1 MDFTNLQSQKL
12 VLVVDDEEINREILG
27 HILEQNYRVEYA
39 QDGDEAMQI
48 IRRDR
53 NILSVV
59 LLDLFMPKRTGFE
72 VLAEIRQDD
81 MLRHIPVMILTAH
94 QDAEIESL
102 ENGAF
107 DFIVKPFEM
116 PNLILARVAKTIRLA
131 EESYIIRETEKDS
144 LTDLPNLLYFQK
156 LCQIEKLSM
165 QKEGLKA
172 TYVYFDVMNMKAYN
186 SHYGFAEGDK
196 LLFRIA
202 NLLQACFV
210 NMPVCRISDDHFAI
224 MAPNKIVYNMLS
236 EFLERVKT
244 LGRGKLI
251 EIHAG
256 VFEEKD
262 EDVDAISAMDYARL
276 ACNFIRGDFSKSIC
290 VFDHSLLQESDNRQ
304 YVLECFD
311 RALNEGWIKVFYQPI
326 VRAMT
331 GEVCNFEALA
341 RWMDP
346 ERGLLSPGQFI
357 PVIEDYKLSARMD
370 LYMIEQVCKEA
381 EERTKGG
388 IVQVPI
394 SVNFSRNDFDQC
406 DMVSE
411 IIKIADKYNFPH
423 EMLMIEVTESAFSN
437 NREYLQFQIDR
448 FHDAGFKVW
457 MDDFGDGFAS
467 LNVLQNH
474 NFDLIKLDMGFMR
487 NFDPKG
493 KNGKILTDIIKMAQH
508 LGIHTLCE
516 GIETKEQLDFLKKIG
531 CEKIQG
537 FYFGKPRPTEVS
549 LENIK
554 NGTALPVESRENAE
568 YYENEWNFNFTNEIF
583 SDIPGAVLVY
593 KAHGNEEILFAN
605 QELVELYDCDSMSDF
620 ISFTKH
626 TFTNMIHPDDLE
638 KTEKDIWRQINGG
651 DSNLDYVTYRIVT
664 KTGKVKLVDDIGHLV
679 HHEIYGDIFFVF
691 LYDTSKKQT
700 ALVGGNA

>member
-700 ALVGGNA
+700 ALVGGNV